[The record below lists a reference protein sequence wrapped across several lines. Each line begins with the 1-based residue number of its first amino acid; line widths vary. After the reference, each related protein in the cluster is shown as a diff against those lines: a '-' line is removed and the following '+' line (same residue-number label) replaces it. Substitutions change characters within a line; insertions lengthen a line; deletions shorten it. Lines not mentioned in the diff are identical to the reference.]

1 MDFFETFLG
10 NAVEMLLWV
19 QNATGF
25 PEWINRHGWVWPI
38 GETLHFVGLCLLIGA
53 VGLFDL
59 RLIGV
64 AKGLPFAA
72 LQRLIPWG
80 VLGFLISLS
89 TGVMFVL
96 GNGFAPGEY
105 LRNIAFFWKMLFI
118 VLAGINVLVFYIS
131 GTARAVEPLG
141 PAEDAPLRAKVIGA
155 VSLCLWVGVIF
166 FGRMLPIIGDAF

>member
-1 MDFFETFLG
+1 MTFFETFLR
-10 NAVEMLLWV
+10 NAVEMLLRF

-25 PEWINRHGWVWPI
+25 PEWINSHGWVWPV
-38 GETLHFVGLCLLIGA
+38 GETLHFIGLCLLLGA

-64 AKGLPFAA
+64 ARGLPFAA
-72 LQRLIPWG
+72 LERLIPWG
-80 VLGFLISLS
+80 VAGFLISLS

-96 GNGFAPGEY
+96 GNAFAPGEY

-118 VLAGINVLVFYIS
+118 VLAGINLLVFYVS
-131 GTARAVEPLG
+131 GTARTVEALG
-141 PAEDAPLRAKVIGA
+141 PGADAPFRAKVIGT